1 VSQHA
6 VPTQVELAQQPMPGA
21 PQREHAPTVH
31 RKPGEQSVPVAAHV
45 SLTGS
50 QQSLA
55 LLHVE
60 PVQHAWVVP
69 PQTVHLPRTQATL
82 LPPVHPVPPS
92 VVQQGSPSP
101 PHVVQLPFTQAR
113 GPASPVGLHS
123 EAPAQHGCPLEPQVV
138 HEPFAA
144 GQTVTPASPVAQ
156 APPLLTHVAVT
167 GSQQPPGQLAFA
179 QQSSPAAPH
188 AVHEP
193 FALGQ
198 NARPASLPAQA
209 VPLVTHLAV
218 TGSQQP
224 PGQPASRARSR
235 DADGGVPFAVGAA
248 GHAVVGAGIAATGRA
263 RASPVTGAAREAGHP
278 ARVRSV
284 AARVLGPVGGRV
296 DRTVTG
302 GHVGPGARVRRCHG
316 RVDGARVDD
325 GRPGV
330 LAAVRERA
338 VDEGPAVELS
348 GAELSEVARARDE
361 GGGDDRELR
370 DDRSE
375 AQAVHSDPRSPT

>member
-224 PGQPASRARSR
+224 PGQVA
-235 DADGGVPFAVGAA
+235 FAQQTSPVAP
-248 GHAVVGAGIAATGRA
+248 HPVHDPEMQTE
-263 RASPVTGAAREAGHP
+263 ASPSQSAPLATQLLVPGSQQPVEH
-278 ARVRSV
+278 
-284 AARVLGPVGGRV
+284 VLPPSPEQ
-296 DRTVTG
+296 
-302 GHVGPGARVRRCHG
+302 HA
-316 RVDGARVDD
+316 
-325 GRPGV
+325 RPGIPH
-330 LAAVRERA
+330 A
-338 VDEGPAVELS
+338 
-348 GAELSEVARARDE
+348 
-361 GGGDDRELR
+361 
-370 DDRSE
+370 
-375 AQAVHSDPRSPT
+375 